1 MEAVSLD
8 SPTILT
14 PISRADIAQKKTS
27 MPREDLRPMFDK
39 LVAHAAEKK
48 ASDIFI
54 NTENY
59 ISIKTDGQLNYTKKY
74 MEEGD
79 VYNLIEVIARPEAY
93 NEFLRTHELNMM
105 VEVPNVTYLRV
116 NVYLQKNVPGLV
128 LRLIPA
134 NIPKLD
140 DLELPVP
147 DILKKISMV
156 KRGLVIVIGATGN
169 GKSTTLASMIDHRN
183 ENSQNHIITVEDPIE
198 FVHKPKKSVV
208 IQREVGIDTASY
220 GMALK
225 NSLRQAPDV
234 ILIGEIRDIDTMQYA
249 MHFAETGHL
258 CLATLHATNSVQG
271 LERIYN
277 FFPREQRH
285 QIQPELAENLHCLIS
300 QRLLPRSDR
309 PGRIVAMEMMMN
321 TPYISHLIAEGDL
334 GSIPEA
340 MERGNPAEGVF
351 TFDHSIFELYESG
364 VISFQDAINYVESEN
379 NFRIRLRAQSNRR
392 LPPEMQSRGEIFS
405 VKSDDA
411 LSRELMRKDREER
424 ERLKREGKL

>member
-1 MEAVSLD
+1 MAGFCSQAKSRRDDRDGDIKRLNLPPLDRQQLRDMIYSIMTDSQVKNFEEHWEADFSTEVKG
-8 SPTILT
+8 
-14 PISRADIAQKKTS
+14 ISR
-27 MPREDLRPMFDK
+27 F
-39 LVAHAAEKK
+39 
-48 ASDIFI
+48 
-54 NTENY
+54 
-59 ISIKTDGQLNYTKKY
+59 
-74 MEEGD
+74 
-79 VYNLIEVIARPEAY
+79 
-93 NEFLRTHELNMM
+93 
-105 VEVPNVTYLRV
+105 RV
-116 NVYLQKNVPGLV
+116 NVFNQNRGLAVVFRTIPSRVLSLEDLKAPEKFVDIIDVP
-128 LRLIPA
+128 
-134 NIPKLD
+134 
-140 DLELPVP
+140 
-147 DILKKISMV
+147 
-156 KRGLVIVIGATGN
+156 RGLVIVIGATGN

-183 ENSQNHIITVEDPIE
+183 ENSSNHIITVEDPIE

-220 GMALK
+220 GTALK

-234 ILIGEIRDIDTMQYA
+234 ILIGEIRDVDTMQYA

-258 CLATLHATNSVQG
+258 CLATLHATNSVQA
-271 LERIYN
+271 LERIYS

-285 QIQPELAENLHCLIS
+285 QIQPELAENLHCLIT

-321 TPYISHLIAEGDL
+321 TPYISHLISEGDL
-334 GSIPEA
+334 GAIPEA

-379 NFRIRLRAQSNRR
+379 NFRIRAQSNRR

-424 ERLKREGKL
+424 ERLRKEGKL

>member
-1 MEAVSLD
+1 MAGFCSQAESRRDDRDGDIKRLNLPPLDRQQLRDMIYSIMTDTQVKNFEEHWEADFS
-8 SPTILT
+8 
-14 PISRADIAQKKTS
+14 
-27 MPREDLRPMFDK
+27 
-39 LVAHAAEKK
+39 
-48 ASDIFI
+48 
-54 NTENY
+54 TEV
-59 ISIKTDGQLNYTKKY
+59 KG
-74 MEEGD
+74 
-79 VYNLIEVIARPEAY
+79 IAR
-93 NEFLRTHELNMM
+93 F
-105 VEVPNVTYLRV
+105 RV
-116 NVYLQKNVPGLV
+116 NVFNQN
-128 LRLIPA
+128 
-134 NIPKLD
+134 
-140 DLELPVP
+140 
-147 DILKKISMV
+147 
-156 KRGLVIVIGATGN
+156 RGLAVVFRTIPSRVLSLEDLKAPEKFVDIIDVPRGFVLVTGPTGS

-183 ENSQNHIITVEDPIE
+183 ENSSNHIITVEDPIE

-220 GMALK
+220 GTALK

-234 ILIGEIRDIDTMQYA
+234 ILIGEIRDVDTMQYA

-258 CLATLHATNSVQG
+258 CLATLHATNSVQA

-285 QIQPELAENLHCLIS
+285 QIQPELAENLHCLIT

-321 TPYISHLIAEGDL
+321 TPYISHLISEGDL
-334 GSIPEA
+334 GAIPEA

-379 NFRIRLRAQSNRR
+379 NFRIRIRAQSNRR

-424 ERLKREGKL
+424 ERLRKEGKL

>member
-1 MEAVSLD
+1 MS
-8 SPTILT
+8 
-14 PISRADIAQKKTS
+14 
-27 MPREDLRPMFDK
+27 DK
-39 LVAHAAEKK
+39 
-48 ASDIFI
+48 
-54 NTENY
+54 
-59 ISIKTDGQLNYTKKY
+59 
-74 MEEGD
+74 
-79 VYNLIEVIARPEAY
+79 
-93 NEFLRTHELNMM
+93 HE
-105 VEVPNVTYLRV
+105 T
-116 NVYLQKNVPGLV
+116 
-128 LRLIPA
+128 
-134 NIPKLD
+134 KLD
-140 DLELPVP
+140 DLLRFTDKQKASDLHLSSELPPMIRVDGDIKRLNLPPLDRQQLRDMIYSIMTDTQVKNFEEHWEADFSTEVKGIARFRVNVFNQNRGLAVVFRTIPSRVLSLEDLKAPEKFVDIIDVP
-147 DILKKISMV
+147 
-156 KRGLVIVIGATGN
+156 RGLVLVTGPTGS
-169 GKSTTLASMIDHRN
+169 GKPTTLAAMLNHIN
-183 ENSQNHIITVEDPIE
+183 ENKHEHILTIEDPIE

-208 IQREVGIDTASY
+208 IQCEVGIDTASY
-220 GMALK
+220 GTALK

-234 ILIGEIRDIDTMQYA
+234 ILIGEIRDVDTMQYA

-258 CLATLHATNSVQG
+258 CLATLHATNSVQA

-285 QIQPELAENLHCLIS
+285 QIQPELAENLHCLIT

-321 TPYISHLIAEGDL
+321 TPYISHLISEGDL

-379 NFRIRLRAQSNRR
+379 NFRIRIRAQSNRR

-424 ERLKREGKL
+424 ERLRKEGKL

>member
-1 MEAVSLD
+1 MAGFCSQAESRRDDRDGDIKRLNLPPLDRQQLRDMIYSIMTDSQVKNFEEHWEADFSTEVKG
-8 SPTILT
+8 
-14 PISRADIAQKKTS
+14 ISR
-27 MPREDLRPMFDK
+27 F
-39 LVAHAAEKK
+39 
-48 ASDIFI
+48 
-54 NTENY
+54 
-59 ISIKTDGQLNYTKKY
+59 
-74 MEEGD
+74 
-79 VYNLIEVIARPEAY
+79 
-93 NEFLRTHELNMM
+93 
-105 VEVPNVTYLRV
+105 RV
-116 NVYLQKNVPGLV
+116 NVFNQNRGLAVVFRTIPSRVLSLEDLKAPEKFVDIIDVPRGLV
-128 LRLIPA
+128 L
-134 NIPKLD
+134 
-140 DLELPVP
+140 V
-147 DILKKISMV
+147 
-156 KRGLVIVIGATGN
+156 TGPTGS

-183 ENSQNHIITVEDPIE
+183 ENSSNHIITVEDPIE

-220 GMALK
+220 GTALK

-234 ILIGEIRDIDTMQYA
+234 ILIGEIRDVDTMQYA

-258 CLATLHATNSVQG
+258 CLATLHATNSVQA

-285 QIQPELAENLHCLIS
+285 QIQPELAENLHCLIT

-321 TPYISHLIAEGDL
+321 TPYISHLISEGDL

-379 NFRIRLRAQSNRR
+379 NFRIRIRAQSNRR

-424 ERLKREGKL
+424 ERLRKEGKL

>member
-1 MEAVSLD
+1 MAGFCSQAESRRDDRDGDIKRLNLPPLDRQQLRDMIYSIMTDSQVKNFEEHWEADFSTEVKG
-8 SPTILT
+8 
-14 PISRADIAQKKTS
+14 ISR
-27 MPREDLRPMFDK
+27 F
-39 LVAHAAEKK
+39 
-48 ASDIFI
+48 
-54 NTENY
+54 
-59 ISIKTDGQLNYTKKY
+59 
-74 MEEGD
+74 
-79 VYNLIEVIARPEAY
+79 
-93 NEFLRTHELNMM
+93 
-105 VEVPNVTYLRV
+105 RV
-116 NVYLQKNVPGLV
+116 NVFNQNRGLAVVFRTIPSRVLSLEDLKAPEKFVDIIDVP
-128 LRLIPA
+128 
-134 NIPKLD
+134 
-140 DLELPVP
+140 
-147 DILKKISMV
+147 
-156 KRGLVIVIGATGN
+156 RGLVIVIGATGN

-183 ENSQNHIITVEDPIE
+183 ENSSNHIITVEDPIE

-220 GMALK
+220 GTALK

-234 ILIGEIRDIDTMQYA
+234 ILIGEIRDVDTMQYA

-258 CLATLHATNSVQG
+258 CLATLHATNSVQA

-285 QIQPELAENLHCLIS
+285 QIQPELAENLHCLIT

-321 TPYISHLIAEGDL
+321 TPYISHLISEGDL

-379 NFRIRLRAQSNRR
+379 NFRIRIRAQSNRR

-405 VKSDDA
+405 VKSGDA

-424 ERLKREGKL
+424 ERLRKEGKL

>member
-1 MEAVSLD
+1 MAGFCSQAESRRDDRDGDIKRLNLPPLDRQQLRDMIYSIMTDTQVKNFEEHWEADFS
-8 SPTILT
+8 
-14 PISRADIAQKKTS
+14 
-27 MPREDLRPMFDK
+27 
-39 LVAHAAEKK
+39 
-48 ASDIFI
+48 
-54 NTENY
+54 TEV
-59 ISIKTDGQLNYTKKY
+59 KG
-74 MEEGD
+74 
-79 VYNLIEVIARPEAY
+79 IAR
-93 NEFLRTHELNMM
+93 F
-105 VEVPNVTYLRV
+105 RV
-116 NVYLQKNVPGLV
+116 NVFNQNRGLAVVFRTIPSRVLSLEDLKAPEKFVDIIDVPRGLV
-128 LRLIPA
+128 L
-134 NIPKLD
+134 
-140 DLELPVP
+140 V
-147 DILKKISMV
+147 
-156 KRGLVIVIGATGN
+156 TGPTGS

-183 ENSQNHIITVEDPIE
+183 ENSNNHIITVEDPIE

-220 GMALK
+220 GTALK

-234 ILIGEIRDIDTMQYA
+234 ILIGEIRDVDTMQYA

-258 CLATLHATNSVQG
+258 CLATLHATNSVQA

-285 QIQPELAENLHCLIS
+285 QIQPELAENLHCLIT

-321 TPYISHLIAEGDL
+321 TPYISHLISEGDL

-379 NFRIRLRAQSNRR
+379 NFRIRIRAQSNRR

-424 ERLKREGKL
+424 ERLRKEGKL

>member
-1 MEAVSLD
+1 MAGFCSQAESRRDDRDGDIKRLNLPPLDRQQLRDMIYSIMTDSQVKNFEEHWEADFS
-8 SPTILT
+8 
-14 PISRADIAQKKTS
+14 
-27 MPREDLRPMFDK
+27 
-39 LVAHAAEKK
+39 
-48 ASDIFI
+48 
-54 NTENY
+54 TEV
-59 ISIKTDGQLNYTKKY
+59 KG
-74 MEEGD
+74 
-79 VYNLIEVIARPEAY
+79 IAR
-93 NEFLRTHELNMM
+93 F
-105 VEVPNVTYLRV
+105 RV
-116 NVYLQKNVPGLV
+116 NVFNQNRGLAVVFRTIPSRVLSLEDLKAPEKFVDIIDVPRSLV
-128 LRLIPA
+128 L
-134 NIPKLD
+134 
-140 DLELPVP
+140 V
-147 DILKKISMV
+147 
-156 KRGLVIVIGATGN
+156 TGPTGS

-183 ENSQNHIITVEDPIE
+183 ENSSNHIITVEDPIE

-220 GMALK
+220 GTALK

-234 ILIGEIRDIDTMQYA
+234 ILIGEIRDVDTMQYA

-258 CLATLHATNSVQG
+258 CLATLHATNSVQA

-285 QIQPELAENLHCLIS
+285 QIQPELAENLHCLIT

-321 TPYISHLIAEGDL
+321 TPYISHLISEGDL

-379 NFRIRLRAQSNRR
+379 NFRIRIRAQSNRR

-424 ERLKREGKL
+424 ERLRKEGKL

>member
-1 MEAVSLD
+1 MAGFCSQAESRRDDRDGDIKRLNLPPLDRQQLRDMIYSIMTDTQVKNFEEHWEADFS
-8 SPTILT
+8 
-14 PISRADIAQKKTS
+14 
-27 MPREDLRPMFDK
+27 
-39 LVAHAAEKK
+39 
-48 ASDIFI
+48 
-54 NTENY
+54 TEV
-59 ISIKTDGQLNYTKKY
+59 KG
-74 MEEGD
+74 
-79 VYNLIEVIARPEAY
+79 IAR
-93 NEFLRTHELNMM
+93 F
-105 VEVPNVTYLRV
+105 RV
-116 NVYLQKNVPGLV
+116 NVFNQNRGLAVVFRTIPSRVLSLEDLKAPEKFVDIIDVPRGLV
-128 LRLIPA
+128 L
-134 NIPKLD
+134 
-140 DLELPVP
+140 V
-147 DILKKISMV
+147 
-156 KRGLVIVIGATGN
+156 TGPTGS
-169 GKSTTLASMIDHRN
+169 GKPTTLAAMLNHIN
-183 ENSQNHIITVEDPIE
+183 ENKHEHILTIEDPIE

-220 GMALK
+220 GTALK

-234 ILIGEIRDIDTMQYA
+234 ILIGEIRDVDTMQYA

-258 CLATLHATNSVQG
+258 CLATLHATNSVQA

-285 QIQPELAENLHCLIS
+285 QIQPELAENLHCLIT

-321 TPYISHLIAEGDL
+321 TPYISHLISEGDL

-351 TFDHSIFELYESG
+351 TFDHSIFELYEAG

-379 NFRIRLRAQSNRR
+379 NFRIRIRAQSNRR

-424 ERLKREGKL
+424 ERLRKEGKL

>member
-1 MEAVSLD
+1 MAGFCSQAESRRDDRDGDIKRLNLPPLDRQQLRDMIYSIMTDSQVKNFEEHWEADFS
-8 SPTILT
+8 
-14 PISRADIAQKKTS
+14 
-27 MPREDLRPMFDK
+27 
-39 LVAHAAEKK
+39 
-48 ASDIFI
+48 
-54 NTENY
+54 TEV
-59 ISIKTDGQLNYTKKY
+59 KG
-74 MEEGD
+74 
-79 VYNLIEVIARPEAY
+79 IAR
-93 NEFLRTHELNMM
+93 F
-105 VEVPNVTYLRV
+105 RV
-116 NVYLQKNVPGLV
+116 NVFNQNRGLAVVFRTIPSRVLSLEDLKAPEKFVDIIDVPRGLV
-128 LRLIPA
+128 L
-134 NIPKLD
+134 
-140 DLELPVP
+140 V
-147 DILKKISMV
+147 
-156 KRGLVIVIGATGN
+156 TGPTGS

-183 ENSQNHIITVEDPIE
+183 ENSSNHIITVEDLIE

-220 GMALK
+220 GTALK

-234 ILIGEIRDIDTMQYA
+234 ILIGEIRDVDTMQYA

-258 CLATLHATNSVQG
+258 CLATLHATNSVQA

-285 QIQPELAENLHCLIS
+285 QIQPELAENLHCLIT

-321 TPYISHLIAEGDL
+321 TPYISHLISEGDL

-379 NFRIRLRAQSNRR
+379 NFRIRIRAQSNRR

-424 ERLKREGKL
+424 ERLRKEGKL

>member
-1 MEAVSLD
+1 MAGFCSQAESRRDDRDGDIKRLNLPPLDRQQLRDMIYSIMTDTQVKNFEEHWEADFS
-8 SPTILT
+8 
-14 PISRADIAQKKTS
+14 
-27 MPREDLRPMFDK
+27 
-39 LVAHAAEKK
+39 
-48 ASDIFI
+48 
-54 NTENY
+54 TEV
-59 ISIKTDGQLNYTKKY
+59 KG
-74 MEEGD
+74 
-79 VYNLIEVIARPEAY
+79 IAR
-93 NEFLRTHELNMM
+93 F
-105 VEVPNVTYLRV
+105 RV
-116 NVYLQKNVPGLV
+116 NVFNQNRGLAVVFRTIPSRVLSLEDLKAPEKFVDIIDVPRGLV
-128 LRLIPA
+128 L
-134 NIPKLD
+134 
-140 DLELPVP
+140 V
-147 DILKKISMV
+147 
-156 KRGLVIVIGATGN
+156 TGPTGS
-169 GKSTTLASMIDHRN
+169 GKPTTLAAMLNHIN
-183 ENSQNHIITVEDPIE
+183 ENKHEHILTIEDPIE

-220 GMALK
+220 GTALK

-234 ILIGEIRDIDTMQYA
+234 ILIGEIRDVDTMQYA

-258 CLATLHATNSVQG
+258 CLATLHATNSVQA

-285 QIQPELAENLHCLIS
+285 QIQPELAENLHCLIT

-321 TPYISHLIAEGDL
+321 TPYISHLISEGDL
-334 GSIPEA
+334 GAIPEA

-351 TFDHSIFELYESG
+351 TFDHSIFELYEAG

-379 NFRIRLRAQSNRR
+379 NFRIRIRAQSNRR

-424 ERLKREGKL
+424 ERLRKEGKL

>member
-1 MEAVSLD
+1 MAGFCSQAKSRRDDRDGDIKRLNLPPLDRQQLRDMIYSIMTDSQVKNFEEHWEADFSTEVKG
-8 SPTILT
+8 
-14 PISRADIAQKKTS
+14 ISR
-27 MPREDLRPMFDK
+27 F
-39 LVAHAAEKK
+39 
-48 ASDIFI
+48 
-54 NTENY
+54 
-59 ISIKTDGQLNYTKKY
+59 
-74 MEEGD
+74 
-79 VYNLIEVIARPEAY
+79 
-93 NEFLRTHELNMM
+93 
-105 VEVPNVTYLRV
+105 RV
-116 NVYLQKNVPGLV
+116 NVFNQNRGLAVVFRTIPSRVLSLEDLKAPEKFVDIIDVP
-128 LRLIPA
+128 
-134 NIPKLD
+134 
-140 DLELPVP
+140 
-147 DILKKISMV
+147 
-156 KRGLVIVIGATGN
+156 RGLVIVIGATGN

-183 ENSQNHIITVEDPIE
+183 ENSSNHIITVEDPIE

-220 GMALK
+220 GTALK

-234 ILIGEIRDIDTMQYA
+234 ILIGEIRDVDTMQYA

-258 CLATLHATNSVQG
+258 CLATLHATNSVQA

-285 QIQPELAENLHCLIS
+285 QIQPELAENLHCLIT

-321 TPYISHLIAEGDL
+321 TPYISHLISEGDL

-379 NFRIRLRAQSNRR
+379 NFRIRIRAQSNRR

-424 ERLKREGKL
+424 ERLRKEGKL

>member
-1 MEAVSLD
+1 MIYSIMTDTQVKNFEEHWEADFS
-8 SPTILT
+8 
-14 PISRADIAQKKTS
+14 
-27 MPREDLRPMFDK
+27 
-39 LVAHAAEKK
+39 
-48 ASDIFI
+48 
-54 NTENY
+54 TEV
-59 ISIKTDGQLNYTKKY
+59 KG
-74 MEEGD
+74 
-79 VYNLIEVIARPEAY
+79 IAR
-93 NEFLRTHELNMM
+93 F
-105 VEVPNVTYLRV
+105 RV
-116 NVYLQKNVPGLV
+116 NVFNQNRGLAVVFRTIPSRVLSLEDLKAPEKFVDIIDVPRGLV
-128 LRLIPA
+128 L
-134 NIPKLD
+134 
-140 DLELPVP
+140 V
-147 DILKKISMV
+147 
-156 KRGLVIVIGATGN
+156 TGPTGS
-169 GKSTTLASMIDHRN
+169 GKSTTLAAMLNHIN
-183 ENSQNHIITVEDPIE
+183 ENRHEHILTIENPIE

-220 GMALK
+220 GTALK

-234 ILIGEIRDIDTMQYA
+234 ILIGEIRDVDTMQYA

-258 CLATLHATNSVQG
+258 CLATLHATNSVQA

-285 QIQPELAENLHCLIS
+285 QIQPELAENLHCLIT

-321 TPYISHLIAEGDL
+321 TPYISHLISEGDL

-379 NFRIRLRAQSNRR
+379 NFRIRIRAQSNRR

>member
-1 MEAVSLD
+1 MAGFCSQAESRRDDRDGDIKRLNLPPLDRQQLRDMIYSIMTDSQVKNFEEHWEADFS
-8 SPTILT
+8 
-14 PISRADIAQKKTS
+14 
-27 MPREDLRPMFDK
+27 
-39 LVAHAAEKK
+39 
-48 ASDIFI
+48 
-54 NTENY
+54 TEV
-59 ISIKTDGQLNYTKKY
+59 KG
-74 MEEGD
+74 
-79 VYNLIEVIARPEAY
+79 IAR
-93 NEFLRTHELNMM
+93 F
-105 VEVPNVTYLRV
+105 RV
-116 NVYLQKNVPGLV
+116 NVFNQNRGLAVVFRTIPSRVLSLEDLKAPEKFVDIIDVP
-128 LRLIPA
+128 
-134 NIPKLD
+134 
-140 DLELPVP
+140 
-147 DILKKISMV
+147 
-156 KRGLVIVIGATGN
+156 RGLVIVIGATGN

-183 ENSQNHIITVEDPIE
+183 ENSSNHIITVEDPIE

-220 GMALK
+220 GTALK

-234 ILIGEIRDIDTMQYA
+234 ILIGEIRDVDTMQYA

-258 CLATLHATNSVQG
+258 CLATLHATNSVQA

-285 QIQPELAENLHCLIS
+285 QIQPELAENLHCLIT

-321 TPYISHLIAEGDL
+321 TPYISHLISEGDL
-334 GSIPEA
+334 GAIPEA

-379 NFRIRLRAQSNRR
+379 NFRIRIRAQSNRR

-411 LSRELMRKDREER
+411 LSRELIRKDREER
-424 ERLKREGKL
+424 ERLRKEGKL

>member
-1 MEAVSLD
+1 MAGFCSQAESRRDDRDGDIKRLNLPPLDRQQLRDMIYSIMTDSQVKNFEEHWEADFS
-8 SPTILT
+8 
-14 PISRADIAQKKTS
+14 
-27 MPREDLRPMFDK
+27 
-39 LVAHAAEKK
+39 
-48 ASDIFI
+48 
-54 NTENY
+54 TEV
-59 ISIKTDGQLNYTKKY
+59 KG
-74 MEEGD
+74 
-79 VYNLIEVIARPEAY
+79 IAR
-93 NEFLRTHELNMM
+93 F
-105 VEVPNVTYLRV
+105 RV
-116 NVYLQKNVPGLV
+116 NVFNQNRGLAVVFRTIPSRVLSLEDLKAPEKFVDIIDVPRGLV
-128 LRLIPA
+128 L
-134 NIPKLD
+134 
-140 DLELPVP
+140 V
-147 DILKKISMV
+147 
-156 KRGLVIVIGATGN
+156 TGPTGS

-183 ENSQNHIITVEDPIE
+183 ENSSNHIITVEDLIE

-220 GMALK
+220 GTALK

-234 ILIGEIRDIDTMQYA
+234 ILIGEIRDVDTMQYA

-258 CLATLHATNSVQG
+258 CLATLHATNSVQA

-285 QIQPELAENLHCLIS
+285 QIQPELAENLHCLIT

-321 TPYISHLIAEGDL
+321 TPYISHLISEGDL
-334 GSIPEA
+334 GAIPEA

-379 NFRIRLRAQSNRR
+379 NFRIRIRAQSNRR

-411 LSRELMRKDREER
+411 LSRELIRKDREER
-424 ERLKREGKL
+424 ERLRKEGKL

>member
-1 MEAVSLD
+1 MS
-8 SPTILT
+8 
-14 PISRADIAQKKTS
+14 
-27 MPREDLRPMFDK
+27 DK
-39 LVAHAAEKK
+39 
-48 ASDIFI
+48 
-54 NTENY
+54 
-59 ISIKTDGQLNYTKKY
+59 
-74 MEEGD
+74 
-79 VYNLIEVIARPEAY
+79 
-93 NEFLRTHELNMM
+93 HE
-105 VEVPNVTYLRV
+105 T
-116 NVYLQKNVPGLV
+116 
-128 LRLIPA
+128 
-134 NIPKLD
+134 KLD
-140 DLELPVP
+140 DLLRFTDKQKASDLHLSSELPPMIRVDG
-147 DILKKISMV
+147 DIKRLNLPPLDRQQLRDMIYSIMTDSQV
-156 KRGLVIVIGATGN
+156 KNFEEHWEADFSTEVKGIARFRVNVFNQNRGLAVVFRTIPSRVLSLEDLKAPEKFVDIIDVPRGFVLVTGPTGS

-183 ENSQNHIITVEDPIE
+183 ENSSNHIITVEDPIE

-220 GMALK
+220 GTALK

-234 ILIGEIRDIDTMQYA
+234 ILIGEIRDVDTMQYA

-258 CLATLHATNSVQG
+258 CLATLHATNSVQA

-285 QIQPELAENLHCLIS
+285 QIQPELAENLHCLIT

-321 TPYISHLIAEGDL
+321 TPYISHLISEGDL

-379 NFRIRLRAQSNRR
+379 NFRIRIRAQSNRR

-411 LSRELMRKDREER
+411 LSRELIRKDREER
-424 ERLKREGKL
+424 ERLRKEGKL

>member
-1 MEAVSLD
+1 MAGFCSQAESRRDDRDGDIKRLNLPPLDRQQLRDMIYSIMTDSQVKNFEEHWEADFS
-8 SPTILT
+8 
-14 PISRADIAQKKTS
+14 
-27 MPREDLRPMFDK
+27 
-39 LVAHAAEKK
+39 
-48 ASDIFI
+48 
-54 NTENY
+54 TEV
-59 ISIKTDGQLNYTKKY
+59 KG
-74 MEEGD
+74 
-79 VYNLIEVIARPEAY
+79 IAR
-93 NEFLRTHELNMM
+93 F
-105 VEVPNVTYLRV
+105 RV
-116 NVYLQKNVPGLV
+116 NVFNQNRGLAVVFRTIPSRVLSLEDLKAPEKFVDIIDVPRGLV
-128 LRLIPA
+128 L
-134 NIPKLD
+134 
-140 DLELPVP
+140 V
-147 DILKKISMV
+147 
-156 KRGLVIVIGATGN
+156 TGPTGS

-183 ENSQNHIITVEDPIE
+183 ENSSNHIITVEDPIE

-220 GMALK
+220 GTALK
-225 NSLRQAPDV
+225 SSLRQAPDV
-234 ILIGEIRDIDTMQYA
+234 ILIGEIRDVDTMQYA

-258 CLATLHATNSVQG
+258 CLATLHATNSVQA

-285 QIQPELAENLHCLIS
+285 QIQPELAENLHCLIT

-321 TPYISHLIAEGDL
+321 TPYISHLISEGDL

-379 NFRIRLRAQSNRR
+379 NFRIRIRAQSNRR

-411 LSRELMRKDREER
+411 LSRELIRKDREER
-424 ERLKREGKL
+424 ERLRKEGKL

>member
-1 MEAVSLD
+1 MAGFCSQAESRRDDRDGDIKRLNLPPLDRQQLRDMIYSIMTDSQVKNFEEHWEADFS
-8 SPTILT
+8 
-14 PISRADIAQKKTS
+14 
-27 MPREDLRPMFDK
+27 
-39 LVAHAAEKK
+39 
-48 ASDIFI
+48 
-54 NTENY
+54 TEV
-59 ISIKTDGQLNYTKKY
+59 KG
-74 MEEGD
+74 
-79 VYNLIEVIARPEAY
+79 IAR
-93 NEFLRTHELNMM
+93 F
-105 VEVPNVTYLRV
+105 RV
-116 NVYLQKNVPGLV
+116 NVFNQNRGLAVVFRTIPSRVLSLEDLKAPEKFVDIIDVP
-128 LRLIPA
+128 
-134 NIPKLD
+134 
-140 DLELPVP
+140 
-147 DILKKISMV
+147 
-156 KRGLVIVIGATGN
+156 RGLVIVIGATGN

-183 ENSQNHIITVEDPIE
+183 ENSSNHIITVEDPIE

-208 IQREVGIDTASY
+208 IQREVDIDTASY
-220 GMALK
+220 GTALK

-234 ILIGEIRDIDTMQYA
+234 ILIGEIRDVDTMQYA

-258 CLATLHATNSVQG
+258 CLATLHATNSVQA

-285 QIQPELAENLHCLIS
+285 QIQPELAENLHCLIT

-321 TPYISHLIAEGDL
+321 TPYISHLISEGDL
-334 GSIPEA
+334 GAIPEA

-379 NFRIRLRAQSNRR
+379 NFRIRIRAQSNRR

-411 LSRELMRKDREER
+411 LSRELIRKDREER
-424 ERLKREGKL
+424 ERLRKEGKL

>member
-1 MEAVSLD
+1 MAGFCSQAESRRDDRDGDIKRLNLPPLDRQQLRDMIYSIMTDSQVKNFEEHWEADFS
-8 SPTILT
+8 
-14 PISRADIAQKKTS
+14 
-27 MPREDLRPMFDK
+27 
-39 LVAHAAEKK
+39 
-48 ASDIFI
+48 
-54 NTENY
+54 TEV
-59 ISIKTDGQLNYTKKY
+59 KG
-74 MEEGD
+74 
-79 VYNLIEVIARPEAY
+79 IAR
-93 NEFLRTHELNMM
+93 F
-105 VEVPNVTYLRV
+105 RV
-116 NVYLQKNVPGLV
+116 NVFNQNRGLAVVFRTIPSRVLSLEDLKAPEKFVDIIDVP
-128 LRLIPA
+128 
-134 NIPKLD
+134 
-140 DLELPVP
+140 
-147 DILKKISMV
+147 
-156 KRGLVIVIGATGN
+156 RGLVIVIGATGN

-183 ENSQNHIITVEDPIE
+183 ENSSNHIITVEDPIE

-220 GMALK
+220 GTALK

-234 ILIGEIRDIDTMQYA
+234 ILIGEIRDVDTMQYA

-258 CLATLHATNSVQG
+258 CLATLHATNSVQA

-285 QIQPELAENLHCLIS
+285 QIQPELAENLHCLIT

-321 TPYISHLIAEGDL
+321 TPYISHLISEGDL

-379 NFRIRLRAQSNRR
+379 NFRIRIRAQSNRR

-411 LSRELMRKDREER
+411 LSRELIRKDREER
-424 ERLKREGKL
+424 ERLRKEGKL

>member
-1 MEAVSLD
+1 MS
-8 SPTILT
+8 
-14 PISRADIAQKKTS
+14 
-27 MPREDLRPMFDK
+27 DK
-39 LVAHAAEKK
+39 
-48 ASDIFI
+48 
-54 NTENY
+54 
-59 ISIKTDGQLNYTKKY
+59 
-74 MEEGD
+74 
-79 VYNLIEVIARPEAY
+79 
-93 NEFLRTHELNMM
+93 HE
-105 VEVPNVTYLRV
+105 T
-116 NVYLQKNVPGLV
+116 
-128 LRLIPA
+128 
-134 NIPKLD
+134 KLD
-140 DLELPVP
+140 DLLRFTDKQKASDLHLSSELPPMIRVDGDIKRLNLPPLDRQQLRDMIYSIMTDTQVKNFEEHWEADFSTEVKGIARFRVNVFNQNRGLAVVFRTIPSRVLSLEDLKAPEKFVDIIDVP
-147 DILKKISMV
+147 
-156 KRGLVIVIGATGN
+156 RGLVLVTGPTGS
-169 GKSTTLASMIDHRN
+169 GKSTTLAAMLNHIN
-183 ENSQNHIITVEDPIE
+183 ENKHEHILTIEDPIE
-198 FVHKPKKSVV
+198 FVHESKKSVV

-258 CLATLHATNSVQG
+258 CLATLHATNSVQA

-285 QIQPELAENLHCLIS
+285 QIQPELAENLHCLIT

-321 TPYISHLIAEGDL
+321 TPYISHLISEGDL

-379 NFRIRLRAQSNRR
+379 NFRIRIRAQSNRR

-424 ERLKREGKL
+424 ERLRKEGKL

>member
-1 MEAVSLD
+1 MAGFCSQAESRRDDRDGDIKRLNLPPLDRQQLRDMIYSIMTDSQVKNFEEHWEADFS
-8 SPTILT
+8 
-14 PISRADIAQKKTS
+14 
-27 MPREDLRPMFDK
+27 
-39 LVAHAAEKK
+39 
-48 ASDIFI
+48 
-54 NTENY
+54 TEV
-59 ISIKTDGQLNYTKKY
+59 KG
-74 MEEGD
+74 
-79 VYNLIEVIARPEAY
+79 IAR
-93 NEFLRTHELNMM
+93 F
-105 VEVPNVTYLRV
+105 RV
-116 NVYLQKNVPGLV
+116 NVFNQNRGLAVVFRTIPSRVLSLEDLKAPEKFVDIIDVPRGLV
-128 LRLIPA
+128 L
-134 NIPKLD
+134 
-140 DLELPVP
+140 V
-147 DILKKISMV
+147 
-156 KRGLVIVIGATGN
+156 TGPTGS

-183 ENSQNHIITVEDPIE
+183 ENSSNHIITVEDPIE

-220 GMALK
+220 GTALK

-234 ILIGEIRDIDTMQYA
+234 ILIGEIRDVDTMQYA

-258 CLATLHATNSVQG
+258 CLATLHATNSVQA

-285 QIQPELAENLHCLIS
+285 QIQPELAENLHCLIT

-321 TPYISHLIAEGDL
+321 TPYISHLISEGDL

-379 NFRIRLRAQSNRR
+379 NFRIRIRAQSNRR

-424 ERLKREGKL
+424 EERERLRKEGKL

>member
-1 MEAVSLD
+1 MAGFCSQAESRRDDRDGDIKRLNLPPLDRQQLRDMIYSIMTDSQVKNFEEHWEADFS
-8 SPTILT
+8 
-14 PISRADIAQKKTS
+14 
-27 MPREDLRPMFDK
+27 
-39 LVAHAAEKK
+39 
-48 ASDIFI
+48 
-54 NTENY
+54 TEV
-59 ISIKTDGQLNYTKKY
+59 KG
-74 MEEGD
+74 
-79 VYNLIEVIARPEAY
+79 IAR
-93 NEFLRTHELNMM
+93 F
-105 VEVPNVTYLRV
+105 RV
-116 NVYLQKNVPGLV
+116 NVFNQNRGLAVVFRTIPSRVLSLEDLKAPEKFVDIIDVPRGLV
-128 LRLIPA
+128 L
-134 NIPKLD
+134 
-140 DLELPVP
+140 V
-147 DILKKISMV
+147 
-156 KRGLVIVIGATGN
+156 TGPTGS

-183 ENSQNHIITVEDPIE
+183 ENSSNHIITVEDPIE

-220 GMALK
+220 GTALK

-234 ILIGEIRDIDTMQYA
+234 ILIGEIRDVDTMQYA

-258 CLATLHATNSVQG
+258 CLATLHATNSVQA

-285 QIQPELAENLHCLIS
+285 QIQPELAENLHCLIT

-321 TPYISHLIAEGDL
+321 TPYISHLISEGDL

-379 NFRIRLRAQSNRR
+379 NFRIRIRAQSNRR

-411 LSRELMRKDREER
+411 LSRELIRKDREER
-424 ERLKREGKL
+424 ERLRKEGKL

>member
-1 MEAVSLD
+1 MAGFCSQAESRRDDRDGDIKRLNLPPLDRQQLRDMIYSIMTDSQVKNFEEHWEADFS
-8 SPTILT
+8 
-14 PISRADIAQKKTS
+14 
-27 MPREDLRPMFDK
+27 
-39 LVAHAAEKK
+39 
-48 ASDIFI
+48 
-54 NTENY
+54 TEV
-59 ISIKTDGQLNYTKKY
+59 KG
-74 MEEGD
+74 
-79 VYNLIEVIARPEAY
+79 IAR
-93 NEFLRTHELNMM
+93 F
-105 VEVPNVTYLRV
+105 RV
-116 NVYLQKNVPGLV
+116 NVFNQNRGLAVVFRTIPSRVLSLEDLKAPEKFVDIIDVPRGLV
-128 LRLIPA
+128 L
-134 NIPKLD
+134 
-140 DLELPVP
+140 V
-147 DILKKISMV
+147 
-156 KRGLVIVIGATGN
+156 TGPTGS
-169 GKSTTLASMIDHRN
+169 GKSTTLAAMLNHIN
-183 ENSQNHIITVEDPIE
+183 ENKHEHILTIEDPIE

-234 ILIGEIRDIDTMQYA
+234 ILIGEIRDVDTMQYA

-258 CLATLHATNSVQG
+258 CLATLHATNSVQA

-321 TPYISHLIAEGDL
+321 TPYISHLISEGDL

-379 NFRIRLRAQSNRR
+379 NFRIRIRAQSNRR
-392 LPPEMQSRGEIFS
+392 LLPELQSRGEILS

>member
-1 MEAVSLD
+1 MS
-8 SPTILT
+8 
-14 PISRADIAQKKTS
+14 
-27 MPREDLRPMFDK
+27 DK
-39 LVAHAAEKK
+39 
-48 ASDIFI
+48 
-54 NTENY
+54 
-59 ISIKTDGQLNYTKKY
+59 
-74 MEEGD
+74 
-79 VYNLIEVIARPEAY
+79 
-93 NEFLRTHELNMM
+93 HE
-105 VEVPNVTYLRV
+105 T
-116 NVYLQKNVPGLV
+116 
-128 LRLIPA
+128 
-134 NIPKLD
+134 KLD
-140 DLELPVP
+140 DLLRFTDKQKASDLHLSSELPPMIRVDGDIKRLNLPPLDRQQLRDMIYSIMTDSQVKNFEEHWEADFSTEVKGIARFRVNVFNQNRGLAVVFRTIPSRVLSLEDLKAPEKFVDIIDVP
-147 DILKKISMV
+147 
-156 KRGLVIVIGATGN
+156 RGLVLVTGPTGS

-183 ENSQNHIITVEDPIE
+183 ENSSNHIITVEDPIE

-220 GMALK
+220 GTALK

-234 ILIGEIRDIDTMQYA
+234 ILIGEIRDVDTMQYA

-258 CLATLHATNSVQG
+258 CLATLHATNSVQA

-285 QIQPELAENLHCLIS
+285 QIQPELAENLHCLIT

-321 TPYISHLIAEGDL
+321 TPYISHLISEGDL

-379 NFRIRLRAQSNRR
+379 NFRIRIRAQSNRR

-424 ERLKREGKL
+424 ERLRKEGKL

>member
-1 MEAVSLD
+1 MAGFCSQAESRRDDRDGDIKRLNLPPLDRQQLRDMIYSIMTDTQVKNFEEHWEADFS
-8 SPTILT
+8 
-14 PISRADIAQKKTS
+14 
-27 MPREDLRPMFDK
+27 
-39 LVAHAAEKK
+39 
-48 ASDIFI
+48 
-54 NTENY
+54 TEV
-59 ISIKTDGQLNYTKKY
+59 KG
-74 MEEGD
+74 
-79 VYNLIEVIARPEAY
+79 IAR
-93 NEFLRTHELNMM
+93 F
-105 VEVPNVTYLRV
+105 RV
-116 NVYLQKNVPGLV
+116 NVFNQNRGLAVVFRTIPSRVLSLEDLKAPEKFVDIIDVPRGLV
-128 LRLIPA
+128 L
-134 NIPKLD
+134 
-140 DLELPVP
+140 V
-147 DILKKISMV
+147 
-156 KRGLVIVIGATGN
+156 TGPTGS

-183 ENSQNHIITVEDPIE
+183 ENSSNHIITVEDPIE

-220 GMALK
+220 GTALK
-225 NSLRQAPDV
+225 TSLRQAPDV
-234 ILIGEIRDIDTMQYA
+234 ILIGEIRDVDTMQYA

-258 CLATLHATNSVQG
+258 CLATLHATNSVQA

-285 QIQPELAENLHCLIS
+285 QIQPELAENLHCLIT

-321 TPYISHLIAEGDL
+321 TPYISHLISEGDL

-379 NFRIRLRAQSNRR
+379 NFRIRIRAQSNRR

-411 LSRELMRKDREER
+411 LSRELIRKDREER
-424 ERLKREGKL
+424 ERLRKEGKL

>member
-1 MEAVSLD
+1 MEHASLD
-8 SPTILT
+8 TALELT
-14 PISRADIAQKKTS
+14 PISRDEIAQKKTS

-79 VYNLIEVIARPEAY
+79 VYNLIEVISRPEAFR
-93 NEFLRTHELNMM
+93 EFLRTHELNMM
-105 VEVPNVTYLRV
+105 VEVPDVTYLRV

-134 NIPKLD
+134 MIPKLD

-183 ENSQNHIITVEDPIE
+183 ENSSNHIITVEDPIE

-220 GMALK
+220 GTALK
-225 NSLRQAPDV
+225 THCDRRRTSSSSGKSGMWIPCNTRCTSPKPVTCVSPPCTPPTPCRRWSGYTTSSRANSGTKSSRNLPKTCTASSPSASCRAP
-234 ILIGEIRDIDTMQYA
+234 TA
-249 MHFAETGHL
+249 
-258 CLATLHATNSVQG
+258 
-271 LERIYN
+271 
-277 FFPREQRH
+277 
-285 QIQPELAENLHCLIS
+285 
-300 QRLLPRSDR
+300 
-309 PGRIVAMEMMMN
+309 
-321 TPYISHLIAEGDL
+321 
-334 GSIPEA
+334 
-340 MERGNPAEGVF
+340 PAG
-351 TFDHSIFELYESG
+351 
-364 VISFQDAINYVESEN
+364 
-379 NFRIRLRAQSNRR
+379 
-392 LPPEMQSRGEIFS
+392 
-405 VKSDDA
+405 
-411 LSRELMRKDREER
+411 
-424 ERLKREGKL
+424 

>member
-1 MEAVSLD
+1 MAGFCSQAESRRDDRDGDIKRLNLPPLDRQQLRDMIYSIMTDTQVKNFEEHWEADFS
-8 SPTILT
+8 
-14 PISRADIAQKKTS
+14 
-27 MPREDLRPMFDK
+27 
-39 LVAHAAEKK
+39 
-48 ASDIFI
+48 
-54 NTENY
+54 TEV
-59 ISIKTDGQLNYTKKY
+59 KG
-74 MEEGD
+74 
-79 VYNLIEVIARPEAY
+79 IAR
-93 NEFLRTHELNMM
+93 F
-105 VEVPNVTYLRV
+105 RV
-116 NVYLQKNVPGLV
+116 NVFNQN
-128 LRLIPA
+128 
-134 NIPKLD
+134 
-140 DLELPVP
+140 
-147 DILKKISMV
+147 
-156 KRGLVIVIGATGN
+156 RGLAVVFRTIPSRVLSLEDLKAPEKFVDIIDVPRGFVLVTGPTGS

-183 ENSQNHIITVEDPIE
+183 ENSSNHIITVEDPIE

-220 GMALK
+220 GTALK

-234 ILIGEIRDIDTMQYA
+234 ILIGEIRDVDTMQYA

-258 CLATLHATNSVQG
+258 CLATLHATNSVQA

-285 QIQPELAENLHCLIS
+285 QIQPELAENLHCLIT

-321 TPYISHLIAEGDL
+321 TPYISHLISEGDL
-334 GSIPEA
+334 GAIPEA

-379 NFRIRLRAQSNRR
+379 NFRIRIRAQSNRR

-411 LSRELMRKDREER
+411 LSRELIRKDREER
-424 ERLKREGKL
+424 ERLRKEGKL

>member
-1 MEAVSLD
+1 MAGFCSQAESRRDDRDGDIKRLNLPPLDRQQLRDMIYSIMTDSQVKNFEEHWEADFS
-8 SPTILT
+8 
-14 PISRADIAQKKTS
+14 
-27 MPREDLRPMFDK
+27 
-39 LVAHAAEKK
+39 
-48 ASDIFI
+48 
-54 NTENY
+54 TEV
-59 ISIKTDGQLNYTKKY
+59 KG
-74 MEEGD
+74 
-79 VYNLIEVIARPEAY
+79 IAR
-93 NEFLRTHELNMM
+93 F
-105 VEVPNVTYLRV
+105 RV
-116 NVYLQKNVPGLV
+116 NVFNQNRGLAVVFRTIPSRVLSLEDLKAPEKFVDIIDVPRGLV
-128 LRLIPA
+128 L
-134 NIPKLD
+134 
-140 DLELPVP
+140 V
-147 DILKKISMV
+147 
-156 KRGLVIVIGATGN
+156 TGPTGS

-183 ENSQNHIITVEDPIE
+183 ENSNNHIITVEDPIE

-220 GMALK
+220 GTALK

-234 ILIGEIRDIDTMQYA
+234 ILIGEIRDVDTMQYA

-258 CLATLHATNSVQG
+258 CLATLHATNSVQA

-285 QIQPELAENLHCLIS
+285 QIQPELAENLHCLIT

-321 TPYISHLIAEGDL
+321 TPYISHLISEGDL
-334 GSIPEA
+334 GAIPEA

-379 NFRIRLRAQSNRR
+379 NFRIRIRAQSNRR

-411 LSRELMRKDREER
+411 LSRELIRKDREER
-424 ERLKREGKL
+424 ERLRKEGKL